1 MASHITP
8 SGTAISGETLPTD
21 GLTYGP
27 YSPVDYSK
35 SKQVQAAGAP
45 ANGGN
50 GAITWDP
57 APVTRWMIN
66 FNIGDDKTYRFWEFD
81 TEAHRDAELVLI
93 KTALTT

>member
-1 MASHITP
+1 MATHITP
-8 SGTAISGETLPTD
+8 SGTAISGETLPAE

-27 YSPVDYSK
+27 YDKVDYTHSK
-35 SKQVQAAGAP
+35 LVQAKGTP

-57 APVTRWMIN
+57 APTTRWMIN
-66 FNIGDDKTYRFWEFD
+66 FNIGEDRTYRFWEFD